1 MPANLTPQYYE
12 AEEAFKNAKTKEEKI
27 AALEEMLAVIPKHKG
42 TDKLQA
48 NLRKKLSQIK
58 KQDESKGG
66 EVQDDPY
73 LVEKQGAGQAVL
85 LGFPNT
91 GKSSIIKTLT
101 NAKVEVANYPF
112 TTNLPVPAMMS
123 YEDIKIQLVDT
134 PPLTRDGIPG
144 PFMTTIL
151 NAELLLLIIDLSS
164 DKCIDQLQDLIE
176 LLKERR
182 IIRDKVPEGVR
193 AFSSD
198 KYHIIA
204 TKSDVEG
211 SKENLKIIKE
221 LIPEISEIMPLS
233 VENGE
238 NLNKFK
244 ELLFNKLEIIRI
256 YTKAPGKDPDL
267 EKPFTLKKGAT
278 VFDFAQK
285 IHRDIAKNLKKARVW
300 GSARFDG
307 QPVSKDYLLADG
319 DIVELHEKSRGD

>member
-27 AALEEMLAVIPKHKG
+27 AALKEMLAVIPKHKG

-48 NLRKKLSQIK
+48 DLKKKLSQIK

-66 EVQDDPY
+66 NVQDDPY

-91 GKSSIIKTLT
+91 GKSSIIKKLT

-112 TTNLPVPAMMS
+112 TTNLPEPAMMP

-134 PPLTRDGIPG
+134 PPLTRDGVPG
-144 PFMTTIL
+144 PFLTTIL

-164 DKCIDQLQDLIE
+164 DKCIDQLQDLLE
-176 LLKERR
+176 LLKNKR
-182 IIRDKVPEGVR
+182 IIRDSVPDGVR

-198 KYHIIA
+198 SYHIIA
-204 TKSDVEG
+204 AKSDVKG
-211 SKENLKIIKE
+211 SKENLKIINE
-221 LIPEISEIMPLS
+221 LFPDLKPLMTLS
-233 VENGE
+233 VENNE
-238 NLNKFK
+238 NLSKFK
-244 ELLFNKLEIIRI
+244 KMLFNKLEIIRI

-278 VFDFAQK
+278 VHDFAQK
-285 IHRDIAKNLKKARVW
+285 IHRDIAKNLKRARVW

-307 QPVSKDYLLADG
+307 QSVSKDYVLSDG
-319 DIVELHEKSRGD
+319 DVVELHEKSRGD